1 LADNVDI
8 TQGAGTSIAADDIGG
23 VKHQRVK
30 ISVGADGSATDLL
43 SGNSSDGSASAPGA
57 LGVVSLHYD
66 GTVYRAARNAG
77 TIGDGGSAF
86 LSPDSTPYLYNGS
99 TFDRQRGNT
108 EGVLLATAARTAIT
122 TTAAQTNHNARGV
135 ALRLTIT
142 SAGTGTLTVHLRTTS
157 GWNLASFTGL
167 TANALLVSYPGT
179 TTGDPQ
185 GTAVMRSMPLP
196 RTWDAVVDKSDAS
209 SWTYSLDYH
218 LII

>member
-57 LGVVSLHYD
+57 PGVVPLHYD

-86 LSPDSTPYLYNGS
+86 LSPDSAPYLYNGS
-99 TFDRQRGNT
+99 TFDRQRGNI
-108 EGVLLATAARTAIT
+108 EGDLLISAARTAST
-122 TTAAQTNHNARGV
+122 SSSTQTNYNHRGAIFNLDV
-135 ALRLTIT
+135 T
-142 SAGTGTLTVHLRTTS
+142 SAGTGTLQLIVWTTGFS
-157 GWNLASFTGL
+157 IVSFATT
-167 TANALLVSYPGT
+167 TADTNYIVYPGVIDADFD
-179 TTGDPQ
+179 GV
-185 GTAVMRSMPLP
+185 AKSVALP
-196 RTWDAVVDKSDAS
+196 RTWFAQVVKSDAS
-209 SWTYSLDYH
+209 SWTYSLYH
-218 LII
+218 YLIL